1 MNLNQKLYQVSQL
14 AKWAGRNNDFEKNAV
29 AAAAA
34 AAIPWGPIIL
44 GGLGTAG
51 LLGLL
56 KNLFNV
62 DVLGG
67 RGNNFSNML
76 DSIRQMQELRSVN
89 QALASPG
96 GSTDSGGNYGYPSLA
111 SWNDSV
117 RHNAKLLQKFQ
128 TSVARKQRA
137 NQASAY

>member
-62 DVLGG
+62 DGKLTA
-67 RGNNFSNML
+67 
-76 DSIRQMQELRSVN
+76 DRSVM
-89 QALASPG
+89 
-96 GSTDSGGNYGYPSLA
+96 GYIFRS
-111 SWNDSV
+111 
-117 RHNAKLLQKFQ
+117 FQ
-128 TSVARKQRA
+128 LE
-137 NQASAY
+137 YD